1 MRGPPAGGRREIAAR
16 NRGTGRADGR
26 RAGARHV
33 RCPRRWWPSSWQY
46 VSVVGREGNDGGRDW
61 RRQNRRAHPPATGT
75 TALSLNRDSR
85 LDWTSILRS
94 SRWHRAY
101 IFNFDADQHGSCLE
115 YCAIR
120 LYLDRIRRAGAMHTQ
135 LNYYG
140 NLVPATPL
148 MSRGLATVLV
158 LV

>member
-1 MRGPPAGGRREIAAR
+1 MKKREREIRQERKEGPENARSESLSNKLAMALRAWTAGRRSSRDRRPESR
-16 NRGTGRADGR
+16 HRPGGR

-101 IFNFDADQHGSCLE
+101 IFNSDADQHGSCLE
-115 YCAIR
+115 
-120 LYLDRIRRAGAMHTQ
+120 
-135 LNYYG
+135 
-140 NLVPATPL
+140 
-148 MSRGLATVLV
+148 
-158 LV
+158 